1 MTDLPQHDA
10 EQIETQAGWNRP
22 IPHWSTD
29 EFATRT
35 TVHGLASDEARS
47 ALHKH
52 VRKGRV
58 EESIN
63 IAVELAQ
70 TDEAHEQMLWS
81 RLQIL
86 AAEYVGMGEPQAPSI
101 VRALREGSLDAD
113 VGSYDRLVFAAQA
126 AGYLARCPKDPINV
140 EIMQTQMLTERV
152 PEIPEDALCVH
163 TRAGQEAGETM
174 YTWFLGTL
182 DTSPEASGRDHRW
195 RDGLVDLY
203 LELDPPPGDA

>member
-1 MTDLPQHDA
+1 MTEPDTAASDPA
-10 EQIETQAGWNRP
+10 EWNRP

-29 EFATRT
+29 PFATRT
-35 TVHGLASDEARS
+35 TVHGLASDEVRS

-58 EESIN
+58 EESIH
-63 IAVELAQ
+63 IALELAS
-70 TDEAHEQMLWS
+70 TDEEHETMMWS

-86 AAEYVGMGEPQAPSI
+86 AAEDVGMGEPLAASV
-101 VRALREGSLDAD
+101 VRSLRDGALDAD
-113 VGSYDRLVFAAQA
+113 PGSYDRLVFAAQA

-140 EIMQTQMLTERV
+140 EIMQTQMLTAAV
-152 PEIPEDALCVH
+152 PVIPDDAHCVH
-163 TRAGQEAGETM
+163 TRSGQEAGETM

-182 DTSPEASGRDHRW
+182 DTAPEAEGRDHSW

-203 LELDPPPGDA
+203 LELDPPPAAD